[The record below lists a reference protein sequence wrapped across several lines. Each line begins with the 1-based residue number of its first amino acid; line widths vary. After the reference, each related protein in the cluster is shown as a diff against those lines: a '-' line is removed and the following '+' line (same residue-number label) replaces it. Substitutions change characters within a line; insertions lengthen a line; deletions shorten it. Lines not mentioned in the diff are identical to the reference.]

1 MIGNPFRVGITRDFL
16 KEDGTL
22 GFGDIGLDLLRAE
35 PRIEFEFLP
44 ERRPELLAAEIED
57 YDALLVLSPKITAA
71 SLIGIQRLKLI
82 ARFGVGYDT
91 VDVSAC
97 TEQAVALTITPDG
110 VRRPVAVS
118 ALTLILA
125 LTHRLLDK
133 DRITRQGRWNEKLNY
148 MGQGL
153 TGRTLGILGLGNIG
167 RELSTICAPLGMRH
181 LAHDPYTTD
190 AAAAAVGAE
199 LCSLETLL
207 AESDFL
213 VVCCALVP
221 ATHHLLNADRLA
233 LMKPT
238 SYLINIARGPIVDQL
253 ALTIALQQR
262 RIAGAGLDVFER
274 EPIETSDALLQ
285 LDNVILSPHALCW
298 TDELFA
304 GIGRDACR
312 SIRAVAAGEVPP
324 HVVNREV
331 LEQPKFRAKLLG

>member
-35 PRIEFEFLP
+35 PRIEFEFLS